1 MTLYQYTRMRRG
13 SGSNN
18 KYEAPDELYV
28 NGQTLTSLFG
38 EGVYRQ
44 LTVTGRGLKPF
55 YVETT
60 DYLNRS
66 GSSINSVTVDP
77 IEFDIRYRIKAKDD
91 EGLRNIIDSLQQEL
105 SGVITISF
113 KDDPDYVYEDVVMT
127 FTERDP
133 EDSYTIVG
141 LFTLTAYS
149 PFRKSKQLKEERVV
163 SIQAPSVPIERI
175 TINFNESISNP
186 IVELYDGMYWS
197 EFTVN
202 ANVESGDIL
211 IINIDGEFGR
221 VTFGGNLPSNAIN
234 LGDLPQNMVFFNG
247 ARGRVKGSTSAE
259 VTLGWRDVKL

>member
-1 MTLYQYTRMRRG
+1 MALYKYTRMRRG
-13 SGSNN
+13 TGGNSR
-18 KYEAPDELYV
+18 YEAPDELYV
-28 NGQTLTSLFG
+28 NGQTLTSLFEEG
-38 EGVYRQ
+38 EYRQ

-91 EGLRNIIDSLQQEL
+91 EGLRNIIDRLQQEL

-127 FTERDP
+127 YTQRDP

-141 LFTLTAYS
+141 LFTLTAYN
-149 PFRKSKQLKEERVV
+149 PYRIGKELREERVV
-163 SIQAPSVPIERI
+163 SLETSYVPIHS
-175 TINFNESISNP
+175 INIEFNEGINNP
-186 IVELYDGMYWS
+186 KIEYYNGRRWE

-202 ANVESGDIL
+202 ASVEIGESLRLRVDEDTGKITVSGSYG
-211 IINIDGEFGR
+211 NEVID
-221 VTFGGNLPSNAIN
+221 
-234 LGDLPQNMVFFNG
+234 LGDLPHNMVLYNG
-247 ARGRVKGSTSAE
+247 AYGRVRNSEGSV
-259 VTLGWRDVKL
+259 VTLAWRDKKI

>member
-1 MTLYQYTRMRRG
+1 MAIYKYTRMRRG
-13 SGSNN
+13 TGGNSR
-18 KYEAPDELYV
+18 YEAPDELYV

-91 EGLRNIIDSLQQEL
+91 EELRATYDRLQQEL

-113 KDDPDYVYEDVVMT
+113 ADDPEYVYKDVVMT
-127 FTERDP
+127 FVQRDP
-133 EDSYTIVG
+133 EDRYTIVG
-141 LFTLTAYS
+141 LFTLTAYN
-149 PFRKSKQLKEERVV
+149 PFRIGEDLREERVV
-163 SIQAPSVPIERI
+163 SIQAPSVPVEKVNII
-175 TINFNESISNP
+175 FNESISNP

-202 ANVESGDIL
+202 ANVESGDTL
-211 IINIDGEFGR
+211 TINIDEELGR
-221 VTFGGNLPSNAIN
+221 VTFGGSVSENAIR

-247 ARGRVKGSTSAE
+247 ARGRVKDSSSSV
-259 VTLGWRDVKL
+259 VTLGWRDVRL